1 MLPTKLPRR
10 ACLHRGKA
18 EMMDSQQIPKEGTR
32 SAAPPCATYA
42 TLLHSTPHQTR
53 LHDCI
58 DFGAIT
64 LSFTC
69 TSRSFG
75 YPNALNLSVPLSM
88 SWLASLVLALIHAV
102 YSLFIWLRT
111 VRPNRH
117 ERIPLELN
125 AKRSKA
131 PKHLGLIL
139 AYDASLD
146 DHEEIEQVLVA
157 CLRSAVGCAQVAG
170 IQQLTVYDRDGASAS
185 HSKFITMSTHW
196 L

>member
-1 MLPTKLPRR
+1 MPAPGKGRNDGFPTNSQ
-10 ACLHRGKA
+10 GG
-18 EMMDSQQIPKEGTR
+18 DSQR
-32 SAAPPCATYA
+32 CATLRHVRDSPPFN
-42 TLLHSTPHQTR
+42 TSTR

-125 AKRSKA
+125 AKRSKT